1 MQAEIKRLVAPALR
15 RRVAAI
21 PSSDSTLRYFRL
33 ALILVGLSILFST
46 GRVFAQERGYRVWGD
61 VKIDD
66 SKADS
71 PAPLSLTVILYNT
84 SGGVVGRQTVTN
96 NGRYRFN
103 VMLPQSVSDNNLQA
117 TTYEIAV
124 EGDTGEIARVQIV
137 LNGPNG
143 SDIRQ
148 DFEFE
153 WKSRNQRAKQTTGV
167 ISAANAYSRSSANRA
182 LFLKAQGAIES
193 KKYDQA
199 VAPLRQIVENDKMDF
214 QAWLLLGTIYLA
226 QEKLADAE
234 KAYLSAIEAKP
245 AFTMALLDL
254 GKLRATQ
261 KRFDEAIDPLTRAVE
276 SQPQSADAN
285 YLLGEAYLQLKK
297 GSKAVPYMNEAARLG
312 RPEAHLRLAWLYNA
326 AGLKDKAAV
335 EYEEFLKK
343 KPDYAE
349 RKKLEEY
356 ISANKKG

>member
-15 RRVAAI
+15 GRVVTSQRPESALQYL
-21 PSSDSTLRYFRL
+21 SL
-33 ALILVGLSILFST
+33 ALIVVGLSILFSP
-46 GRVFAQERGYRVWGD
+46 GRVLAQDRGYRVWGD

-66 SKADS
+66 SKADT
-71 PAPLSLTVILYNT
+71 PAPLSLTVLLYNA

-103 VMLPQSVSDNNLQA
+103 VIVPPSVADNNLQA

-124 EGDTGEIARVQIV
+124 EGDNGEIARVQIV

-148 DFEFE
+148 DFEFM
-153 WKSRNQRAKQTTGV
+153 WKSRNQAAKQTTGV
-167 ISAANAYSRSSANRA
+167 ISAANAYNRSSANKA
-182 LFLKAQGAIES
+182 LFMKAQEAIDG

-199 VAPLRQIVENDKMDF
+199 VAPLKHIIESDKQDF
-214 QAWLLLGTIYLA
+214 QAWYLLGSIYLA
-226 QEKLADAE
+226 LDKLPEAE
-234 KAYLSAIEAKP
+234 QSYLGAVEAKP
-245 AFTMALLDL
+245 TFTTALLEL
-254 GKLRATQ
+254 GKLRAKQ
-261 KRFDEAIDPLTRAVE
+261 KRFEEAIDPLTRVLE
-276 SQPQSADAN
+276 TQPQSADAN
-285 YLLGEAYLQLKK
+285 YLLGETYLQLKK

-326 AGLKDKAAV
+326 AGLKEKAAA

-349 RKKLEEY
+349 RKKLEDY